1 MEKWK
6 AAQKAWLTVARSI
19 GKLVVNWAQRLA
31 LLMVAEMAVLLGA
44 GRADYW
50 AGNQVVGMV

>member
-6 AAQKAWLTVARSI
+6 AAQKAREAVARSV
-19 GKLVVNWAQRLA
+19 GKQVVNWAQRLA